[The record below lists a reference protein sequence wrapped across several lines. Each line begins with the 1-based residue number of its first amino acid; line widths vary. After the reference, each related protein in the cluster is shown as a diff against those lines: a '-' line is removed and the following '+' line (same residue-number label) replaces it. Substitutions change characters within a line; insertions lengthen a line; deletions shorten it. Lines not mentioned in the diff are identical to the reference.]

1 MVSTYL
7 WAIIFWSKQT
17 KRDALKLGS
26 CQSLGFILREKIY
39 MQMKL
44 KFDLENGI
52 TIGFGL
58 DFYLQVLEVLAPN
71 IKLNSFMTHASLI
84 THCTKNLMFFSCT
97 DR

>member
-58 DFYLQVLEVLAPN
+58 DFCLQVLEVLAPN